1 MKQRILSKELCIIV
15 DVHEKEVGKI
25 LEKMGAKVIRKK
37 LDIGDFICPGNVAIE
52 RKAHSDFVQSIIDG
66 RLFRQVEELSRN
78 FNKVILIIEGFSNRK
93 ISENSLKAAISAI
106 LLKNSVS
113 LVNTKNE
120 GETANLVYWIAKKSY
135 EKKKEISFALKRKK
149 VDYKLVQLKI
159 LSEFPGISYKK
170 AKRLLKRFGNLK
182 KIFNASEL
190 DLQKVEGI
198 GLKLARN
205 IKRILEEKV
214 MD

>member
-1 MKQRILSKELCIIV
+1 V
-15 DVHEKEVGKI
+15 
-25 LEKMGAKVIRKK
+25 
-37 LDIGDFICPGNVAIE
+37 
-52 RKAHSDFVQSIIDG
+52 
-66 RLFRQVEELSRN
+66 
-78 FNKVILIIEGFSNRK
+78 LI
-93 ISENSLKAAISAI
+93 
-106 LLKNSVS
+106 
-113 LVNTKNE
+113 
-120 GETANLVYWIAKKSY
+120 
-135 EKKKEISFALKRKK
+135 RKK

-182 KIFNASEL
+182 RIFNASEL
-190 DLQKVEGI
+190 ELQKVEGI